1 MHSDIGN
8 MVCKRTIAY
17 KLKKNRED
25 QQATLISNELY
36 HSAKILY
43 RCYIH
48 LNDYSA
54 KKKVWWE
61 NQDRVMLKQM
71 YMYTTNE

>member
-1 MHSDIGN
+1 MLVKEVGVTRRKQTKPLEIHSDIGN
-8 MVCKRTIAY
+8 MVCKRTIAH

-25 QQATLISNELY
+25 QQANLISNELY

-54 KKKVWWE
+54 KK
-61 NQDRVMLKQM
+61 
-71 YMYTTNE
+71 

>member
-1 MHSDIGN
+1 

-25 QQATLISNELY
+25 QQANLISDELY

-54 KKKVWWE
+54 KKKV
-61 NQDRVMLKQM
+61 
-71 YMYTTNE
+71 

>member
-25 QQATLISNELY
+25 QQANLISNELY

-54 KKKVWWE
+54 EKKVWWE

>member
-1 MHSDIGN
+1 

-25 QQATLISNELY
+25 QQANLISNELY

-54 KKKVWWE
+54 KKKSLMGKSRQSNAEANVHVYNKWIIA
-61 NQDRVMLKQM
+61 NL
-71 YMYTTNE
+71 